1 MEEPVEIDVS
11 TFQKP
16 LAELAITTALKVE
29 REGQPL
35 LGAPVYVAIDIGVL
49 LHVTLHQH
57 SAPSRCL

>member
-35 LGAPVYVAIDIGVL
+35 LGAPVYVAIDIGSTTAQL
-49 LHVTLHQH
+49 
-57 SAPSRCL
+57 